1 MKIKKKLLSLL
12 TSFMLTFSLLGAVPA
27 ATVSASEADQQAA
40 VTQVSEDEFIGNI
53 YSDADL
59 GSAEYLDEATAAK
72 VPTYDSV
79 TSEINAASNSFVT
92 STGSKY
98 GYKFLAKETKG
109 AKRQQFYNDVYDMCV
124 KFWNQTIDHS
134 SQTYTS
140 SQGTKFYVIQKIN
153 FKKYDLTLQEAVSTY
168 TVVKHDNP
176 SFYFLPTTVAY
187 SGSWFNYTDLCPLV
201 PYESE
206 YSSKSSRKT
215 IQNSIIAFAN
225 KMKNTIQSNYTN
237 YYKALT
243 FNNYLRDNIEYAK
256 TNGSPSQEHYAH
268 NVVGPI
274 TKKKGVCEAFA
285 KVYQLMLNYVGVENI
300 YVIGKGNGGGHAWS
314 MVKFDNG
321 KYYYVD
327 TTWNQNTKS
336 NRFFAKGTK
345 AFVETAPT
353 HVAYTPKTPNLD
365 YLYDLPAVTSGDY
378 NGTREKYKT
387 NNSFTKTLAEFKK
400 ADVSYASVKF
410 TWQAPS
416 VATGIY
422 VYMFDNAKKKYV
434 LVDKL
439 AKTATKYTKE
449 DLKPGTSY
457 KFAFKTYYT
466 TNGKTLVSDKPNN
479 ITIKT
484 LTVPKNA
491 PSIVRYAGNDRFATA
506 VSISKALTKK
516 SSYVVIASG
525 MDYHDALAGVPLAHA
540 LNAPILL
547 SSAKGIDSKT
557 ISEIKRRG
565 AKRAIILS
573 TSGAVPTTVESQ
585 LAKAGIAK
593 KNVERIKGSNCYE
606 TSAKIAKRLQKA
618 TGKQL
623 TSAFFV
629 YADGFAD
636 ALSISNV
643 AAIKGAPI
651 FYINA
656 NGTLNSSIKTHLSS
670 LKNTYYAYILGGP
683 KLISS
688 NAEKNIR
695 NAKAYTVS
703 RIYGDNRYATC
714 QKVNLIFDHILKGTQ
729 PCIVTG
735 LNFPDALAGG
745 VLAASTKSPIILVAN
760 KIAEDQQKT
769 LTSYKKKYGIKKICV
784 LGGTGVVS
792 PSVAYQAA
800 AAAA

>member
-27 ATVSASEADQQAA
+27 ATVSASEADQQVA

-168 TVVKHDNP
+168 SVVKHDNP

-285 KVYQLMLNYVGVENI
+285 KVYQLMLNYIGVENI

-378 NGTREKYKT
+378 NGTREKLKI
-387 NNSFTKTLAEFKK
+387 
-400 ADVSYASVKF
+400 
-410 TWQAPS
+410 
-416 VATGIY
+416 GI
-422 VYMFDNAKKKYV
+422 AR
-434 LVDKL
+434 
-439 AKTATKYTKE
+439 
-449 DLKPGTSY
+449 
-457 KFAFKTYYT
+457 YYGS
-466 TNGKTLVSDKPNN
+466 N
-479 ITIKT
+479 
-484 LTVPKNA
+484 
-491 PSIVRYAGNDRFATA
+491 RFGTA
-506 VSISKALTKK
+506 VSISKSLKK
-516 SSYVVIASG
+516 SSNYVIIASG
-525 MDYHDALAGVPLAHA
+525 MTYHDALVAVPLAKA
-540 LNAPILL
+540 YDAPLLL
-547 SSAKGIDSKT
+547 STDKQLTPQTKAELKRLKAKNVIVISTNGAIGASAKKELAALKLKT
-557 ISEIKRRG
+557 TYIQGK
-565 AKRAIILS
+565 
-573 TSGAVPTTVESQ
+573 T
-585 LAKAGIAK
+585 
-593 KNVERIKGSNCYE
+593 CYE
-606 TSAKIAKRLQKA
+606 TATKVANALKTKRNKA
-618 TGKQL
+618 PDTI
-623 TSAFFV
+623 FF
-629 YADGFAD
+629 ATDSSFAD
-636 ALSISNV
+636 ALSASPV

-651 FYINA
+651 IYLKNNGSLDKATANYLKSVKGKVKNAYIIGG
-656 NGTLNSSIKTHLSS
+656 NGVISDAMMKTVATKLGLTVNKTVQRVYGKNRYETCVAVNNKFKTVLSS
-670 LKNTYYAYILGGP
+670 KEICV
-683 KLISS
+683 
-688 NAEKNIR
+688 
-695 NAKAYTVS
+695 AK
-703 RIYGDNRYATC
+703 
-714 QKVNLIFDHILKGTQ
+714 
-729 PCIVTG
+729 G
-735 LNFPDALAGG
+735 LDFPDALSGG
-745 VLAASTKSPIILVAN
+745 VFAAMKKQPLFLADGKSLSDI
-760 KIAEDQQKT
+760 Q
-769 LTSYKKKYGIKKICV
+769 KKYLKTKKAKKINIF
-784 LGGTGVVS
+784 GGTGAVS
-792 PSVAYQAA
+792 DTLVDVIAQASTY
-800 AAAA
+800 